1 MPSFYYKGTDLRNSV
16 RKSQAL
22 NMQTFSPEIQAS
34 AKRLS
39 QKNQWRLY
47 IVALVLND
55 VFILILSL
63 QFSYL
68 VRFMLDLPIFHL
80 EITPIPAYYTHLIF
94 ILVPIWLIIFTGV
107 GLYQKPKLLGGTT
120 EYALVFKGTS
130 IGLFLLIVAG
140 FLAPDF
146 VIARG
151 WVIVAWIS
159 SFFFTCLGR
168 FVLRRV
174 IYSARLRGYFTSQA
188 LIVGANDEGLSL
200 AKQLIEWPTSGMNL
214 IGFVDKKY
222 SVGTIL
228 PDGLPVLGSLDQL
241 DRVINAYQIEEL
253 ILATSSISTRDKM
266 VDIFQRYGTSGDVNL
281 RLSSGLYEIIT
292 TGLTVSEIAYVP
304 LVYVNKVRLT
314 GTDWLIKMVL
324 DYGLT
329 VPALFFLWPLF
340 LLIAII
346 IKIDSPGPAFHRR
359 QVMGVNGKKFCALKF
374 RTMYEDGEEILE
386 AHPHLKEQLEQNRKL
401 KNDPRVTRVGH
412 ILRKYS
418 LDELPQ
424 FFNVL
429 FNEMSLIGP
438 RMISPE
444 EMKNYERWGLNL
456 LTVKPGITGL
466 WQVSG
471 RSDISYE
478 ERVRL
483 DMHYIRNWSIWL
495 DFQLLLR
502 TIPVVLHGKGAY

>member
-1 MPSFYYKGTDLRNSV
+1 LRTPIRKNHTFDFKAVTSEIKPSA
-16 RKSQAL
+16 Q
-22 NMQTFSPEIQAS
+22 
-34 AKRLS
+34 RLS

-47 IVALVLND
+47 ISALVLND

-63 QFSYL
+63 QFSYV

-80 EITPIPAYYTHLIF
+80 EVTPIPAYYTHLIF
-94 ILVPIWLIIFTGV
+94 ILVPIWLVIFSGV
-107 GLYQKPKLLGGTT
+107 GLYQRPKLLGGTT

-146 VIARG
+146 IIARG
-151 WVIVAWIS
+151 WVIVAWGL
-159 SFFFTCLGR
+159 SFFLTCLGR

-200 AKQLIEWPTSGMNL
+200 AKQLVEWPTSGMNL
-214 IGFVDKKY
+214 LGFVDKKY
-222 SVGTIL
+222 PVGTIL
-228 PDGLPVLGSLDQL
+228 PDGLPVLGSLEHL
-241 DRVINAYQIEEL
+241 DKVIDAYQVEEL

-314 GTDWLIKMVL
+314 GPDRLIKLGL

-329 VPALFFLWPLF
+329 IPALLFLWPLF

-374 RTMYEDGEEILE
+374 RTMYENGEEILD
-386 AHPHLKEQLEQNRKL
+386 AYPDLKEALEQDRKL
-401 KNDPRVTRVGH
+401 KSDPRVTKVGS

-424 FFNVL
+424 FLNVL

-471 RSDISYE
+471 RSDITYE

-495 DFQLLLR
+495 DVQLLLR
-502 TIPVVLHGKGAY
+502 TVPVVLKGKGAY